1 MTPADYPA
9 VACATGMRH
18 PVLLELRGIVK
29 HATPCMAF
37 LNCTNEA
44 TTTTPNAAL
53 GDVACCQRCADRMLS
68 IRGGAS

>member
-1 MTPADYPA
+1 
-9 VACATGMRH
+9 
-18 PVLLELRGIVK
+18 
-29 HATPCMAF
+29 MAF

-53 GDVACCQRCADRMLS
+53 GDVACCQRCADRMLT